1 MSVVRNVKWV
11 AVAQAAKVISQLAN
25 IFVLARILPPSDYG
39 VMAIATVASN
49 LALLIRDMG
58 TASNIIQKPEIDHS
72 TINAVFWLNIIMGL
86 CICIGLVTFAPYLA
100 SVFRSDELTTVLWII
115 APTFLISSS
124 SAIHQALLERD
135 SKFKLIAGIEGFAAL
150 LAIAVSI
157 TSALLGFGV
166 YSLAFQVFVQALSV
180 TLLLW
185 YFASWIPTLN
195 PQFSKLKE
203 LMNFSAN
210 MAGYQMVSFAF
221 RNADAIIIG
230 RFLNSALL
238 GVYSMAYKLM
248 LFPIQNISWITT
260 RAIFPLLS
268 RVQDNMDEVRK
279 LYLNAIMGVSF
290 LTAPLMMLLFVTRV
304 DFIQLALGEK
314 WNLIPGLLTYM
325 TAIGYL
331 QAISGTTGPVFM
343 ALGKTAFLFKFGI
356 FGALL
361 HILLFIFGAKFGIVE
376 VVQCYLLACLVVT
389 ILTFY
394 FAHQAINLPLKKMLP
409 SIGWSLVCSFF
420 SGLVSL
426 QLMSMLN
433 EFSALVRFIIVT
445 LVFLLLYLAMIFK
458 FSPGHLRFIKR

>member
-1 MSVVRNVKWV
+1 MTAVKNVKWV
-11 AVAQAAKVISQLAN
+11 AVAQAAKIISQLAN

-58 TASNIIQKPEIDHS
+58 TASNVIQKSTIDHP
-72 TINAVFWLNIIMGL
+72 TINAVFWLNVVMGL
-86 CICIGLVTFAPYLA
+86 SICMLLVLFAPYLG
-100 SVFRSDELTTVLWII
+100 SVFRSHELTFVLWII

-124 SAIHQALLERD
+124 SAIHQALLERE
-135 SKFKLIAGIEGFAAL
+135 SKFKLIAGIEGFGAL
-150 LAIAVSI
+150 LAITVSI
-157 TSALLGFGV
+157 TAALFGFGV
-166 YSLAFQVFVQALSV
+166 YSLAFQVLVQALSV

-185 YFASWIPTLN
+185 YFASWMPTFN

-203 LMNFSAN
+203 LMHFSAN

-238 GVYSMAYKLM
+238 GVYSMAYKIM

-268 RVQDNMDEVRK
+268 RAQDNMDEVRR
-279 LYLNAIMGVSF
+279 LYLSAIMGVSF

-343 ALGKTAFLFKFGI
+343 ALGKTSFLFKFGI

-361 HILLFIFGAKFGIVE
+361 HILLFVFGAKFGIVE
-376 VVQCYLLACLVVT
+376 VVQCYLLACLIVT
-389 ILTFY
+389 LLTFY
-394 FAHQAINLPLKKMLP
+394 FAHKTINLSLKEMLP
-409 SIGWSLVCSFF
+409 SIGWSLVCSIF
-420 SGLVSL
+420 SGLISL
-426 QLMSMLN
+426 HLMSMLI
-433 EFSALVRFIIVT
+433 ESPTLVRFIIVT

-458 FSPGHLRFIKR
+458 LSPDHFRFVKR